1 MKNPASVMS
10 QHQEYVQDLEAKR
23 RHREEIHRYQALQV
37 ILQEG
42 PPRLRWRPPGTDY
55 VLADA
60 SLANV
65 DAEFE
70 QLSMNPRRS
79 PGWVL
84 SAYLADQIAYVLRA
98 CGPPR
103 LATSDLPGPK
113 KAKTFPMP
121 GNHRLGL
128 DEENGRAPVGPDS
141 A

>member
-1 MKNPASVMS
+1 MS

-23 RHREEIHRYQALQV
+23 RHREEIHRYQALHV

-79 PGWVL
+79 PSWVL
-84 SAYLADQIAYVLRA
+84 SAHLADQIAYVLRD

-103 LATSDLPGPK
+103 LATWTFQVQKGE
-113 KAKTFPMP
+113 TFPMP
-121 GNHRLGL
+121 SNHRLGL
-128 DEENGRAPVGPDS
+128 DEENGRASVGPDS